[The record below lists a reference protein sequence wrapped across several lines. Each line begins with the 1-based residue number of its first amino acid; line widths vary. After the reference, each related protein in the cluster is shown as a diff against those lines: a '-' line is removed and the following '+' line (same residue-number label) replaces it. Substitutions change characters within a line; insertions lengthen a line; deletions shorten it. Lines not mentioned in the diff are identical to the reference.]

1 MTVNSGAGEGDGVRK
16 KMTDTGRWGG
26 RERRKD
32 DQAGVGSEEEQ
43 PMGTAEHGIR
53 TDDLEVTELQ
63 KASWEGKSKTD
74 WKERRKRENLGQK
87 NHTLDCPL
95 HWTPKN
101 TQLRCA

>member
-1 MTVNSGAGEGDGVRK
+1 MSTIGLEGSVFLKSG
-16 KMTDTGRWGG
+16 
-26 RERRKD
+26 ERIRG
-32 DQAGVGSEEEQ
+32 AGVGSEEEQ